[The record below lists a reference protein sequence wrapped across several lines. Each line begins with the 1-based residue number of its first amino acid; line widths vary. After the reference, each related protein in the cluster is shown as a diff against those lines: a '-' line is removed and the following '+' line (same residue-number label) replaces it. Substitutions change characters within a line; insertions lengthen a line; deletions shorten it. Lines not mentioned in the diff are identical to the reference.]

1 MLKKNEFEKI
11 IEKEIINLID
21 APIESKNLQV
31 FSSKKYEE
39 NKEVKIYQTTFG
51 SIIITAPSLYDI
63 TCTIINSYRKDKRV
77 SLSLLRDLLQ
87 LSNHKIES
95 KTVFLFLNPD
105 NYIEPVLDPKYK
117 IFKIGE
123 KYKNEFEEFVSDC
136 SRKDLEE
143 GQVSLD
149 DPVVFGCFN
158 ENKLVGFTSYWF
170 WGDSIADIGVIIHPK
185 YREKGLAKVLVSKLC
200 KWGISNNKINLY
212 RHDEMNSNS
221 KYLALSLNFK
231 EYLYVENMKLQSL

>member
-1 MLKKNEFEKI
+1 MLKNDEFEKI

-51 SIIITAPSLYDI
+51 SIIVTAPSLYDI
-63 TCTIINSYRKDKRV
+63 TCKIINSYRKDKRV

-123 KYKNEFEEFVSDC
+123 KYKNEFEEFISDC

-143 GQVSLD
+143 GQVSLK
-149 DPVVFGCFN
+149 DPVVFGCFD
-158 ENKLVGFTSYWF
+158 ENKLVGVTSYWF
-170 WGDSIADIGVIIHPK
+170 WG
-185 YREKGLAKVLVSKLC
+185 RC
-200 KWGISNNKINLY
+200 KSQWK
-212 RHDEMNSNS
+212 D
-221 KYLALSLNFK
+221 
-231 EYLYVENMKLQSL
+231 V